1 MSRNYRLPIAIAV
14 AFAFTFT
21 AGLAYAQ
28 QSQTKSTEVKRFTI
42 IAVDG
47 NKVVIRDTA
56 GTREITVPP
65 DFALTVDG
73 KPVTVADLKPGMAGT
88 ATITTTTTTTP
99 VTVTEVKNGEV
110 MQASGNSLMVKT
122 PQGIRM
128 FSPGDIEKRGVKIM
142 KDGKEVDFSGL
153 HAGDRL
159 TATIITEKPPQV
171 LTEQQVAAAMSSAP
185 GGAGATGG
193 APGAKAGTGAAAK
206 PAPAAPPPPPAG
218 AASSGGK
225 KLPKTASD
233 LPLLGVAGA
242 AFLALGIG
250 LTALRRRRTA

>member
-1 MSRNYRLPIAIAV
+1 MSLKHYRLPIAIAV
-14 AFAFTFT
+14 AFAFT
-21 AGLAYAQ
+21 AGLAHAQ
-28 QSQTKSTEVKRFTI
+28 QSQTKSTEVKRFTV

-73 KPVTVADLKPGMAGT
+73 KPVTVADLKAGMTGT
-88 ATITTTTTTTP
+88 ATITTTTTVKP

-110 MQASGNSLMVKT
+110 MQASGNSLLVKT

-128 FSPGDIEKRGVKIM
+128 FSPGDIEKRGIKIM
-142 KDGKEVDFSGL
+142 KDGQPVDFSGL

-159 TATIITEKPPQV
+159 TATIITEKPPQI

-185 GGAGATGG
+185 GAAGTGG
-193 APGAKAGTGAAAK
+193 APGAKAGTGATTK
-206 PAPAAPPPPPAG
+206 PAPPAPPAPSGGA
-218 AASSGGK
+218 AASSGAK
-225 KLPKTASD
+225 TLPKTASQ
-233 LPLLGVAGA
+233 LPVLGVTGA

-250 LTALRRRRTA
+250 LTALRRRRAA